1 MNTGV
6 VNQNLNFN
14 QTSSNTNTTSSITG
28 ISINNKACTTNTT
41 TSNNNSQTESM
52 DLSFATENTTSND
65 NITKVTNGFSKIAEG
80 FTDIGS
86 GTLGLINTA
95 GATLTET
102 AANIGSEVKSV
113 ISDAKSIVVDKAKDI
128 IDTAASVGNKVKS
141 GVKDFFGNIIS
152 GLKGIGST
160 LKETCANIASNVSS
174 IVSSISTWIEDN
186 KENIKQSAKM
196 VSSIVGAA
204 SIGSIVGGP
213 VGAVAGGMIGA
224 ALNKDDILSTT
235 SATVSKAATSIGN
248 FFSSVKN
255 KVGDVFNNVKEA
267 VTNTAADIAS
277 KAKSAFDWIGDKLSS
292 AGNAIWDAITHPVE
306 TLKKTAASIGN
317 TVVGLVQ
324 GISEFGEAIV
334 DTGAIAVTAVSSVFT
349 GIYDLGQ
356 WIHGKITGDEDWS
369 SATKSMWDGTMDFVS
384 TKHVTNAFDSFHK
397 NNAIGKW
404 LDENAYDPFKSTGTI
419 YQIADGIGYVTGVI
433 ALTLATFGAG
443 GAAVTAGQTATIA
456 ATAGF
461 GRGAETA
468 WSNGASLGEGLAFA
482 GLNAGWE
489 GLQFYAGA
497 KIGAPGGYGD
507 QIANRLL
514 SEGTSQLT
522 RNLVGS
528 GTRIALD
535 SLDGGIEG
543 FVQPLLQTI
552 YADGYYDESGNYI
565 EFTSEDTLM
574 DRVTE
579 LFDDMGGWRNVA
591 IQTAIGGGGSM
602 LGEVGDL
609 RKLLAPVDS
618 KQPVN
623 IPSQAAMAVESTAL
637 LGTSDAKL
645 SLTSLIDNTTS
656 KPDIDFATSTSLTD
670 VGNKLE
676 GLVQSK
682 YGKSFF
688 DLTDYGYDGN
698 RLRYGKDIADGM
710 EAYHKLS
717 LAEINKNV
725 TRKYIDDFLK
735 DPTTPAPQGVSQE
748 IVDYLTKYA
757 KDPDI
762 TAPMG
767 IPQEVIDYIANKN
780 ATDPTTIQVTD
791 VDSAIDSTKK
801 ITEMTN
807 EEIRESIQREID
819 GLDSSSPYYTE
830 QVNLLKEKEK
840 LELELRQ
847 KLDAYSTS
855 TKAKS
860 NFDLLSEEQQ
870 QKVVD
875 VAETIYNKAIIEQPE
890 VTSVMRG
897 LEGSDAKLVGLK
909 YRQKSLDSIIDKLAR
924 KTSSQ
929 SPTYFDSNLLFA
941 QQELNDSLR
950 YTLIID
956 PANYE
961 TSVMTRLAAL
971 QNMGYTIRTD
981 MVNNAWGNSTYKGL
995 NITLESPNHTLV
1007 ELQFHTD
1014 ASFKVKETL
1023 NHQFYEISRNSA
1035 YSDDIINISNQI
1047 QKINQKLYTEEIQFP
1062 YNQSNIIDG
1071 LQQYKG
1077 QFEIKIPETIKH
1089 TNVSIK
1095 NAFADQLDEYKATH
1109 GSTYEKIPGTDIP
1122 KELVIDDINGI
1133 KNYGGGDL
1141 TEGVKKISA
1150 QYGEKSIQAVTAKA
1164 AVMQE
1169 MLKTNKYNGS
1179 NNWVDI
1185 SKHIQRFYEGIG
1197 LKSKDYTTILDDNGI
1212 NIYEPFQ
1219 CSDAL
1224 SQIFS
1229 DDISTLEKLRI
1240 ANQLYGVQKFTS
1252 NDSFTIAPK
1261 MRLML
1266 DMSPDEA
1273 YAISQLSSQYE
1284 TMFKGIEENTIL
1296 YRGMKDLNWVAGG
1309 KLEGLSS
1316 QELVDALN
1324 GLSGTQV
1331 IKDNAI
1337 VSETP
1342 ILGQGFTG
1350 WYNIIEVTSCPPG
1363 TQGAFLGEY
1372 AAYGK
1377 GEVEYNLQAGVGN
1390 RKVILGAEEI
1400 DGKVYVYTQIVP
1412 E

>member
-28 ISINNKACTTNTT
+28 ISINNKASTTNTT

-65 NITKVTNGFSKIAEG
+65 NITKVTNGFSKITEG

-113 ISDAKSIVVDKAKDI
+113 ISDAKSIVVDKAKEI

-160 LKETCANIASNVSS
+160 LKETCANIASNASS

-267 VTNTAADIAS
+267 VTNTAADIVS

-748 IVDYLTKYA
+748 LVDYLTKYA

-762 TAPMG
+762 TDPMG
-767 IPQEVIDYIANKN
+767 IPQEVIDYIVNKN
-780 ATDPTTIQVTD
+780 ATDPSISDSTLDLETTTIDTD
-791 VDSAIDSTKK
+791 VKTSQIGTITTETTPTKLLNMDEVDIQKYYEDKKLEIDITDSHYFEKCQLLDQQKDLNIKLAQKLKGVSTDST
-801 ITEMTN
+801 
-807 EEIRESIQREID
+807 
-819 GLDSSSPYYTE
+819 SPK
-830 QVNLLKEKEK
+830 NI
-840 LELELRQ
+840 
-847 KLDAYSTS
+847 
-855 TKAKS
+855 
-860 NFDLLSEEQQ
+860 DLLTPSEKIQ
-870 QKVVD
+870 V
-875 VAETIYNKAIIEQPE
+875 ETTAKQIFDKAAQEEP
-890 VTSVMRG
+890 SVSALMKS
-897 LEGSDAKLVGLK
+897 LEGTDAKLVGYEHRFKTLDGIQDKIARNLK
-909 YRQKSLDSIIDKLAR
+909 KGYSLTDI
-924 KTSSQ
+924 
-929 SPTYFDSNLLFA
+929 
-941 QQELNDSLR
+941 NDSLR
-950 YTLIID
+950 YTLIVDESAYTDTVIKK
-956 PANYE
+956 
-961 TSVMTRLAAL
+961 LAQL
-971 QNMGYTIRTD
+971 RQSGYDIKY
-981 MVNNAWGNSTYKGL
+981 VNNHWGSKGLPTYQGL
-995 NITLESPNHTLV
+995 NITLLSPEGSMV
-1007 ELQFHTD
+1007 ELQFHTQ
-1014 ASFKVKETL
+1014 ASFDIKQTL
-1023 NHQFYEISRNSA
+1023 NHEFYEISRNKSL
-1035 YSDDIINISNQI
+1035 SPDIIYLSDQI
-1047 QKINQKLYTEEIQFP
+1047 QEINQKLYVTNPGFDIDNTNTLNQAIDAYLTGTTSKFKNYMETNGYHHFIQDNQDNFMSWEKALVEDP
-1062 YNQSNIIDG
+1062 YLQEAIDA
-1071 LQQYKG
+1071 YKG
-1077 QFEIKIPETIKH
+1077 ESMTHPASYKIINSYYRGTLFDDATKTVTRTGTGGYPYIVSYAEFEKEVGCSIPEFKAKIEKAAQTLSQGIGKCH
-1089 TNVSIK
+1089 LRT
-1095 NAFADQLDEYKATH
+1095 DTQLIRGVNMDTLKYKF
-1109 GSTYEKIPGTDIP
+1109 
-1122 KELVIDDINGI
+1122 GI
-1133 KNYGGGDL
+1133 SESDSLEAIIAK
-1141 TEGVKKISA
+1141 
-1150 QYGEKSIQAVTAKA
+1150 IQAKGNVWIEEGYSSACPRVADADLPWIASNKQVQLIMDVESDIDAKIFGTPKYGDY
-1164 AVMQE
+1164 E
-1169 MLKTNKYNGS
+1169 MEVLLDKNQTF
-1179 NNWVDI
+1179 DI
-1185 SKHIQRFYEGIG
+1185 SK
-1197 LKSKDYTTILDDNGI
+1197 
-1212 NIYEPFQ
+1212 
-1219 CSDAL
+1219 
-1224 SQIFS
+1224 
-1229 DDISTLEKLRI
+1229 
-1240 ANQLYGVQKFTS
+1240 
-1252 NDSFTIAPK
+1252 
-1261 MRLML
+1261 
-1266 DMSPDEA
+1266 
-1273 YAISQLSSQYE
+1273 
-1284 TMFKGIEENTIL
+1284 IEEKN
-1296 YRGMKDLNWVAGG
+1296 G
-1309 KLEGLSS
+1309 KIYIYMTHRPK
-1316 QELVDALN
+1316 N
-1324 GLSGTQV
+1324 
-1331 IKDNAI
+1331 
-1337 VSETP
+1337 
-1342 ILGQGFTG
+1342 
-1350 WYNIIEVTSCPPG
+1350 
-1363 TQGAFLGEY
+1363 
-1372 AAYGK
+1372 
-1377 GEVEYNLQAGVGN
+1377 
-1390 RKVILGAEEI
+1390 
-1400 DGKVYVYTQIVP
+1400 
-1412 E
+1412 